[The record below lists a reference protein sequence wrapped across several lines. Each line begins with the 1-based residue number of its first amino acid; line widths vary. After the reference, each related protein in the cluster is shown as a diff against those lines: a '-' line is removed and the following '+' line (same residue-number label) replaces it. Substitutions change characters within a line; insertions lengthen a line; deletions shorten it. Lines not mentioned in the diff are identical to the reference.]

1 VTLFQRILAEKRS
14 LILPLGLAIVANIG
28 VYAFAVYPLGVRS
41 ASAAERARAA
51 AESLKAAQKDYDA
64 AHDLI
69 AGKSRAD
76 QELATF
82 YDEVVPA
89 DESAAR
95 RMTYVPVVAIAAK
108 NNVKF
113 LSRNARPDLKDVKK
127 TGLARL
133 QTRIVF
139 QCDYASF
146 RNFMYELESA
156 PEFMI
161 VDEVTLSQSESG
173 KPLALTIEMST
184 YYRASASA
192 NGT

>member
-1 VTLFQRILAEKRS
+1 
-14 LILPLGLAIVANIG
+14 
-28 VYAFAVYPLGVRS
+28 
-41 ASAAERARAA
+41 
-51 AESLKAAQKDYDA
+51 
-64 AHDLI
+64 
-69 AGKSRAD
+69 
-76 QELATF
+76 
-82 YDEVVPA
+82 
-89 DESAAR
+89 
-95 RMTYVPVVAIAAK
+95 MTYVPVVAIAAK